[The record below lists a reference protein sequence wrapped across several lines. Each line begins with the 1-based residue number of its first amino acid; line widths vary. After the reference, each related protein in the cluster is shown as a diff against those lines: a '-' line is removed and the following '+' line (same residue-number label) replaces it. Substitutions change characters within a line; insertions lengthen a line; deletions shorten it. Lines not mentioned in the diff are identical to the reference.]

1 MKTLSQSR
9 GINEGQVTLMALLY
23 LALPSILF
31 FLGWLTPIPAILA
44 SLGVIGS
51 LIYYAVRLMPKERE
65 CILPFN
71 RRTISVVAAAFF
83 LICLLHISTGLIGFF
98 LTDPDYELA
107 RQAYYVNLIEA
118 PWPIVLPNGCEINY
132 YIAAYLPPAILA
144 RIFAAYPTEG
154 STLAQVILLLWTAL
168 GYTLAFL
175 VVFTFRRKV
184 SLIFVFFVE
193 INQIIVQL
201 QQEEQKKIE
210 LWANAVSRK
219 ARFVEHTTAFFN
231 KAAQEEQLRLQQF
244 VKAHQIILSQPLD
257 AELNFYYDFIVNNKN
272 IPVIIT
278 DEFNN
283 IQLSQN
289 VDIPEGQKVL
299 VGSLLKRFSQN
310 PPFEYNVSGMKF
322 KLYYSES
329 SVYTNLKETLKYF
342 TTTFLDD
349 LVNNSV
355 LIPVVIT
362 DSTESIV
369 IASGNIAKKDIRGDK
384 LKNTINEMKNENGVW
399 TINLPEFPN
408 ARIFYKHS
416 HFITAL
422 QYYPMIFIL
431 ITIFF
436 VFLIFRLFK
445 AMKKTEETALWI
457 GMNKETAHQ
466 LGTPIS
472 ALVAWVEYLR
482 LKPENKEVCN
492 EITKDINRLNMITQ
506 RFSQIGTNP
515 ELLPQNIIP
524 VVQNAMAY
532 LSSRSSKKVNFV
544 LNLPQDT
551 EIILPIN
558 QCLIEWTLENLS
570 KNAIDAMGGIGTLTL
585 DLTQDSKR
593 VFIDVSDTGKGM
605 PKKQFKK
612 VFEAGFTTKE
622 RGWGMGL
629 SLAKRIIEEY
639 HHGKIFVKQSTI
651 NRGTTF
657 RIVLKKEE

>member
-1 MKTLSQSR
+1 MK
-9 GINEGQVTLMALLY
+9 Y
-23 LALPSILF
+23 
-31 FLGWLTPIPAILA
+31 
-44 SLGVIGS
+44 SLKN
-51 LIYYAVRLMPKERE
+51 PK
-65 CILPFN
+65 LKW
-71 RRTISVVAAAFF
+71 VF
-83 LICLLHISTGLIGFF
+83 LIVGF
-98 LTDPDYELA
+98 
-107 RQAYYVNLIEA
+107 
-118 PWPIVLPNGCEINY
+118 
-132 YIAAYLPPAILA
+132 
-144 RIFAAYPTEG
+144 
-154 STLAQVILLLWTAL
+154 VI
-168 GYTLAFL
+168 
-175 VVFTFRRKV
+175 
-184 SLIFVFFVE
+184 IFVFFVE

-210 LWANAVSRK
+210 LWANAVSRR
-219 ARFVEHTTAFFN
+219 ARFVEHTTEFFN

-289 VDIPEGQKVL
+289 IDIPEGQKVL
-299 VGSLLKRFSQN
+299 VGSLLKRFSKN

-342 TTTFLDD
+342 TTTFLED

-369 IASGNIAKKDIRGDK
+369 IASGNIAKKDIQGDK
-384 LKNTINEMKNENGVW
+384 LKSTIGEMKDENDVW
-399 TINLPEFPN
+399 TISLPEFPN

-416 HFITAL
+416 HLITAL
-422 QYYPMIFIL
+422 QYYPVIFIL

-436 VFLIFRLFK
+436 VFLVFRLFK
-445 AMKKTEETALWI
+445 AMKKTEETTLWI

-482 LKPENKEVCN
+482 LKPENEEVCN

-551 EIILPIN
+551 DIVLPIN

-585 DLTQDSKR
+585 DLTEDTKR

-639 HHGKIFVKQSTI
+639 HHGKIFVKQSTL
-651 NRGTTF
+651 NKGTTF